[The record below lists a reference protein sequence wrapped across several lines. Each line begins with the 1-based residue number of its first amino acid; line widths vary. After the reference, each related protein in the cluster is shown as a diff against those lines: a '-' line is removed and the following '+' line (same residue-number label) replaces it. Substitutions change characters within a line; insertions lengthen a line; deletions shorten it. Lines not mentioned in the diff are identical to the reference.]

1 VTDSEHSAE
10 VHAAEVKVIKA
21 IPRLRKKLTI
31 ARWLTRVSY
40 TLLLVTLLANGLLSA
55 TPLSLMIFTLVPL
68 AIFIPGLRREHYK
81 TLSMLCFVTLLYFM
95 VTVSNLF
102 APNAN
107 LLDAVELVLLVILFG
122 AAMMFSRWK
131 QYSLYQEDQS

>member
-1 VTDSEHSAE
+1 
-10 VHAAEVKVIKA
+10 
-21 IPRLRKKLTI
+21 LRKKLTI
-31 ARWLTRVSY
+31 ARWLTRGSY
-40 TLLLVTLLANGLLSA
+40 ALLLVTLLANGLLSA

-122 AAMMFSRWK
+122 GAMMFSRWK